1 MPGTASQHG
10 QRDYI
15 TMHTAIRSRLVGARP
30 PVTMACMSRLAV
42 IAVSDLMFQP
52 RIEAVARDLGF
63 ETEVADSAVSARD
76 ALARRPALVI
86 VDLHANGLDA
96 ETVIRGAKTM
106 GARVLAFGRHTEP
119 GTLRAARQAGAD
131 LAVARSQL
139 VEELPDLIERLVPAA
154 AASDDLQ
161 P

>member
-1 MPGTASQHG
+1 
-10 QRDYI
+10 
-15 TMHTAIRSRLVGARP
+15 
-30 PVTMACMSRLAV
+30 MSRLAV
-42 IAVSDLMFQP
+42 IAVPDLMFQP

-63 ETEVADSAVSARD
+63 ETEVADSALSARD

-96 ETVIRGAKTM
+96 ETVIRGAKAM

-139 VEELPDLIERLVPAA
+139 VEELPQLIKQLIPGAA
-154 AASDDLQ
+154 AASEDA
-161 P
+161 PV

>member
-1 MPGTASQHG
+1 
-10 QRDYI
+10 
-15 TMHTAIRSRLVGARP
+15 
-30 PVTMACMSRLAV
+30 MSRIAV
-42 IAVSDLMFQP
+42 IAVPDLMFQP

-63 ETEVADSAVSARD
+63 ETEVADSALSARD

-96 ETVIRGAKTM
+96 ETVIRGAKAM

-119 GTLRAARQAGAD
+119 ATLRAARHAGAD

-139 VEELPDLIERLVPAA
+139 VEELPQLIEQLVPSSAVSNEGIA
-154 AASDDLQ
+154 E
-161 P
+161 